1 MSHKRKPT
9 SQRGKKPKVLAKPTA
24 DVARVQIIKA
34 LNNGRFVARTLGGIS
49 KETSIDRSLLIQYLR
64 ADPELKAQVKVL
76 PRRTRDGKL
85 LVTTKDHF
93 RKSAS
98 FSDKFIDMFASQRV
112 TLKDAD

>member
-9 SQRGKKPKVLAKPTA
+9 SHRGKKPKAVAKPTA
-24 DVARVQIIKA
+24 DVARGRIFKA

-49 KETSIDRSLLIQYLR
+49 KETSIDRPLVIRYLR
-64 ADPELKAQVKVL
+64 TDPELKTQVKVL
-76 PRRTRDGKL
+76 PRRTRDGKV

-93 RKSAS
+93 KKSAS
-98 FSDKFIDMFASQRV
+98 FSDKFIDVFASKRV